1 VPAKKYVPW
10 IATALVLCYLFA
22 SPGATDHRVE
32 TAAGGL
38 ASAAGALAT
47 FMNELAS

>member
-1 VPAKKYVPW
+1 MPAKKYVPW
-10 IATALVLCYLFA
+10 IATVLVLCYLFA
-22 SPGATDHRVE
+22 SPGAPDDRVQ

-47 FMNELAS
+47 FVNDLAS